1 MGINLNNYDY
11 GKCIDYSLI
20 VDLIEKIDEVYPKR
34 EEVLVFL
41 PGLEEIWEQQSL
53 LNEENYQIFVLHSRI
68 QKDEWHWW

>member
-1 MGINLNNYDY
+1 MLGINLNNYDY

-20 VDLIEKIDEVYPKR
+20 VDLIKKIDEVYPKR

-68 QKDEWHWW
+68 QKDE